1 MILSYLNEIKEK
13 YITEQETIKK
23 EIDTLDIQ
31 LKENTEFIKVLE
43 ESMDSTYEFFTPR
56 SVNPKNKQKID
67 ELLVEQ
73 KEVEERIQ
81 ELNDRY
87 SELENKVNEVE
98 KIIKE
103 ERKEEEQQKINENK
117 LNSLTT
123 EKLHNLLYKTEL
135 CYRLIDIDPTRCKL
149 ELSAVLKMINE
160 IMDDMQ

>member
-23 EIDTLDIQ
+23 EINTLDIQ
-31 LKENTEFIKVLE
+31 LKENTEFIKMLE

-67 ELLVEQ
+67 ELLMEQ
-73 KEVEERIQ
+73 KEIKEHIQ
-81 ELNDRY
+81 ELNNRY
-87 SELENKVNEVE
+87 SELENKSNEVDN
-98 KIIKE
+98 IINE

-117 LNSLTT
+117 LNSLST
-123 EKLHNLLYKTEL
+123 EKLHNLLYKAEL

-149 ELSAVLKMINE
+149 ELSSVLKMINE
-160 IMDDMQ
+160 IMDEMQ